1 MFEIPKEYSRITPD
15 SSFRSVAKF
24 ELRHLGLLGA
34 ESMIPNVQSRELQP
48 IQTLTPDAQGQIL
61 IPPGMTTTPVKEV
74 GPPRGAGSPEGLC
87 PKNVM
92 TLVRRA
98 NGHLGPLTPQG
109 VEGIQGSLGHLP
121 ANAIVRFGPAHLTTD
136 VPAKKM

>member
-1 MFEIPKEYSRITPD
+1 
-15 SSFRSVAKF
+15 
-24 ELRHLGLLGA
+24 
-34 ESMIPNVQSRELQP
+34 MIPNVQSRELQP

-74 GPPRGAGSPEGLC
+74 GPPRGAGSPEGL
-87 PKNVM
+87 
-92 TLVRRA
+92 
-98 NGHLGPLTPQG
+98 GPLTPQG

>member
-1 MFEIPKEYSRITPD
+1 
-15 SSFRSVAKF
+15 
-24 ELRHLGLLGA
+24 
-34 ESMIPNVQSRELQP
+34 MIPQVQSRDLPP
-48 IQTLTPDAQGQIL
+48 IQTLTRDPQGQIL
-61 IPPGMTTTPVKEV
+61 IPPGMTATPFKEL

-121 ANAIVRFGPAHLTTD
+121 ANAVVPLEPAHLTTE
-136 VPAKKM
+136 VSATKM